1 MTDKL
6 KVFAGNSNPELAR
19 AICESLGVKPAGIEV
34 VRFSNEN
41 LKVKICENVRGC
53 DVFFIQT
60 SCAPVSEHLMELL
73 IALDALKFASAG
85 RITAILPYY
94 PYSLADS
101 KDEPR
106 ISVAGRLMA
115 DLVTEAGADRILTMT
130 LHSPQIMGFCRIPI
144 DQLSGVAT
152 ICDSFRTRSKENTV
166 AVAPDISR
174 AKVTEEY
181 ARYLGLPLV
190 VLDHRRTSKGESH
203 VHGAI
208 GEVDGKDAIL
218 FDDEI
223 VTGESVIEGSRALK
237 ERGAKTIYA
246 GCVHG
251 TLADAALGRVE
262 SSLLSGLTVTDTIHQ
277 VHENEHRKL
286 TVCSVADHFADAI
299 KAIHDETSISA
310 LFHRRFQSN

>member
-1 MTDKL
+1 MASKL
-6 KVFAGNSNPELAR
+6 KVFAGNSNPALSTR
-19 AICESLGVKPAGIEV
+19 ICKSLGVAPGGLETI
-34 VRFSNEN
+34 RFSNEN

-85 RITAILPYY
+85 RITAVLPYY

-115 DLVTEAGADRILTMT
+115 DLLTEAGADRILTMT

-144 DQLSGVAT
+144 DQLSGVST
-152 ICDSFRTRSKENTV
+152 ICENFRSREIENAV

-174 AKVTEEY
+174 AKVTEGY

-190 VLDHRRTSKGESH
+190 VLDNRRTSDGQ
-203 VHGAI
+203 VQVIGAI
-208 GEVDGKDAIL
+208 GEVEGKNAIL

-223 VTGESVIEGSRALK
+223 ITGDSVIAGSEALK
-237 ERGAKTIYA
+237 ERGAETIYA

-251 TLADAALGRVE
+251 TLAPSALPRIDE
-262 SSLLSGLTVTDTIHQ
+262 SLLAGLTVTDTIPQAPEGRHA
-277 VHENEHRKL
+277 KL
-286 TVCSVADHFADAI
+286 TVCSVADHFANAI
-299 KAIHDETSISA
+299 KAIHEETSISA
-310 LFHRRFQSN
+310 LF

>member
-1 MTDKL
+1 MTNKL
-6 KVFAGNSNPELAR
+6 KVFAGNSNPDLAAR
-19 AICESLGVKPAGIEV
+19 ICESLGVAPGGLEII
-34 VRFSNEN
+34 RFSNEN

-85 RITAILPYY
+85 RITAVLPYY

-115 DLVTEAGADRILTMT
+115 DLLTEAGADRILTMT

-144 DQLSGVAT
+144 DQLSGVST
-152 ICDSFRTRSKENTV
+152 ICENFRSREIENAV

-174 AKVTEEY
+174 AKVTEGY
-181 ARYLGLPLV
+181 ARHLGLPLV
-190 VLDHRRTSKGESH
+190 VLDNRRTPDGE
-203 VHGAI
+203 VRVMGAI
-208 GEVDGKDAIL
+208 GDVEGKNAIL

-223 VTGESVIEGSRALK
+223 ITGDSVIAGSEALK
-237 ERGAKTIYA
+237 ERGAVTIYA

-251 TLADAALGRVE
+251 TLAESALPKIDM
-262 SSLLSGLTVTDTIHQ
+262 SILAGLTVTDTIPQAPEEKHS
-277 VHENEHRKL
+277 KL
-286 TVCSVADHFADAI
+286 TVCSVAEHFANAI
-299 KAIHDETSISA
+299 KAIHEETSISA
-310 LFHRRFQSN
+310 LF

>member
-1 MTDKL
+1 MTNKL
-6 KVFAGNSNPELAR
+6 KVFAGNSNPDLAAR
-19 AICESLGVKPAGIEV
+19 ICESLGVAPGGLEII
-34 VRFSNEN
+34 RFSNEN

-85 RITAILPYY
+85 RITAVLPYY

-115 DLVTEAGADRILTMT
+115 DLLTEAGADRILTMT
-130 LHSPQIMGFCRIPI
+130 LHSPQIMGFCRIPV
-144 DQLSGVAT
+144 DQLSGVST
-152 ICDSFRTRSKENTV
+152 ICEDFRSREIENAV

-174 AKVTEEY
+174 AKVTEGY
-181 ARYLGLPLV
+181 ARHLGLPLV
-190 VLDHRRTSKGESH
+190 VLDNRRTQEGE
-203 VHGAI
+203 VGDIGAI
-208 GEVDGKDAIL
+208 GDVEGKNAIL

-223 VTGESVIEGSRALK
+223 ITGDSVIAGSEALVA
-237 ERGAKTIYA
+237 RGAETIYA

-251 TLADAALGRVE
+251 TLAEAALPRIDK
-262 SSLLSGLTVTDTIHQ
+262 SILAGLTVTDTIPQAPEEDHS
-277 VHENEHRKL
+277 KL
-286 TVCSVADHFADAI
+286 TVRSVADHFANAI
-299 KAIHDETSISA
+299 KAIHEETSISA
-310 LFHRRFQSN
+310 LF